1 MILRSRSLRRDSTE
15 AEKLL
20 WGALR
25 ARRLEGIRFRRQVV
39 IDRYI
44 ADFCSSHPKIIIEL
58 DGTQHE
64 QQKSYDQRRTRDLE
78 DRGYS
83 VLRFWNGDVLAH
95 LTGVLAVIGDEVRKR
110 QVSQR

>member
-1 MILRSRSLRRDSTE
+1 MILRARSLRRNSTD

-25 ARRLEGIRFRRQVV
+25 NRRLEGIRFRRQVV
-39 IDRYI
+39 IDHYV
-44 ADFCSSHPKIIIEL
+44 ADSCSSHPKIIVEL

-64 QQKSYDQRRTRDLE
+64 QQKSYDQQRTRDLE

-95 LTGVLAVIGDEVRKR
+95 LTGVLEVLGDEVRRR
-110 QVSQR
+110 QVPQ